1 MDAFLGIKYQG
12 RWRLDPEGDVLLTLR
27 NPNAPFAVWDP
38 DWYKRASSSLS
49 EQNNTKPQ
57 DSDPPK
63 ADCQT
68 QTKAEFKAEQESQS
82 PHTSDKPTSTSSVK
96 FLLSSR
102 HLCLASPYFK
112 RLLQG
117 PWKEATKKSPDGL
130 RHVDAFDW
138 DEKAMLVLM
147 QAIHG
152 QNYQLPCVYPLED
165 LAKVA
170 VLVDYYQCH
179 EAVSL
184 WSTRCMQFISIT
196 DLFGRDTILTILV
209 GLVFKSPGLFSQA
222 TRVAMRE
229 CQGQLPTLGLPI
241 TAVADLF
248 DAKRKELLDR
258 IFTDLYDFISRLR
271 ERKVGCSVECSSMTL
286 GALSIYLHEKGMLDP
301 PLFYPYSGH
310 SLGSAISMVQK
321 FAVPGWTYAYSKGR
335 HSCQLLHGITQNMP
349 QFEGLSLYSIKGH
362 ELYG

>member
-1 MDAFLGIKYQG
+1 MMDVLLGIKSKG
-12 RWRLDPEGDVLLTLR
+12 RWQLDPEGDVLLTLH

-38 DWYKRASSSLS
+38 DWYKGAASSLS

-57 DSDPPK
+57 DSDLPK
-63 ADCQT
+63 ADRQT
-68 QTKAEFKAEQESQS
+68 QTKADFKAEQES
-82 PHTSDKPTSTSSVK
+82 PHTSEEPTSTSSVK

-138 DEKAMLVLM
+138 DETAMLVLM
-147 QAIHG
+147 HVIHG
-152 QNYQLPCVYPLED
+152 QNYKLAQIYPLED

-184 WSTRCMQFISIT
+184 WSTRCMNFIRVT
-196 DLFGRDTILTILV
+196 DVFNRDTILTILV
-209 GLVFKSPGLFSQA
+209 SLVFKSPNLFSQA

-241 TAVADLF
+241 TAVAG
-248 DAKRKELLDR
+248 KCR
-258 IFTDLYDFISRLR
+258 TYNPFI
-271 ERKVGCSVECSSMTL
+271 C
-286 GALSIYLHEKGMLDP
+286 
-301 PLFYPYSGH
+301 
-310 SLGSAISMVQK
+310 
-321 FAVPGWTYAYSKGR
+321 
-335 HSCQLLHGITQNMP
+335 
-349 QFEGLSLYSIKGH
+349 
-362 ELYG
+362 